1 MLVFLRE
8 VSFETMRL
16 IGTVNVCVNI
26 YIYVSGCSGK
36 YDVLLRKIGWEKI
49 SGYFFRGD
57 ILFCCLEVVFMFSG

>member
-26 YIYVSGCSGK
+26 YIYMSVDAVVNMMFYSEKLAGK
-36 YDVLLRKIGWEKI
+36 R
-49 SGYFFRGD
+49 
-57 ILFCCLEVVFMFSG
+57 